1 MKRTPKTGASPG
13 DLINSIATTR
23 RAVSRQ
29 HRREQSTTAASMAEF
44 RETLGIRGRRVPVP
58 ERGLKRGKRL
68 GRQDARVDRHRTA
81 GRRNDALRFQMG
93 PPVGKR
99 MRVRGR
105 TVAPA
110 SIDAAGVCGVAPPTA
125 GFWRFLFCIVVSW
138 PELILTENKR
148 IFGETMR
155 GRLVLREKYD
165 CMRKL

>member
-1 MKRTPKTGASPG
+1 MEK
-13 DLINSIATTR
+13 
-23 RAVSRQ
+23 
-29 HRREQSTTAASMAEF
+29 
-44 RETLGIRGRRVPVP
+44 
-58 ERGLKRGKRL
+58 GKGL

-138 PELILTENKR
+138 PELILPENKR
-148 IFGETMR
+148 IFGATMR
-155 GRLVLREKYD
+155 GRLVLREK
-165 CMRKL
+165 CVWIGKL